1 VPSTETGDEGAF
13 NNSSVSNSSNSD
25 DHDLKIDEDHPA
37 ENKKEEEFVLDEIA
51 WKKVKGDVF
60 RKPKCAMAFSILVG
74 TGVQIFAMIFFLLI
88 FATIGLF
95 SPAHRGA
102 LMSALYFFFI
112 LLSNVSGYYTARFYK
127 MF

>member
-1 VPSTETGDEGAF
+1 MPSTETGGDGTF
-13 NNSSVSNSSNSD
+13 NSSSISNSSSSD
-25 DHDLKIDEDHPA
+25 DHELKIDEDPV
-37 ENKKEEEFVLDEIA
+37 ESKKEEEFVLDEIA

-60 RKPKCAMAFSILVG
+60 RKPKYAMIFSILVG

-95 SPAHRGA
+95 SPAHRGG